1 MNEPNPETHENPSHI
16 RLETLLI
23 TLTFSTGKAI
33 PDTVRS
39 IDLGE
44 IGLTAEEMLDRSLA
58 DPQGRERI
66 RTVEVDYVRRLSID
80 SEDTIGT
87 RTLAQPRPF
96 RYQLLST
103 GQPDR
108 HYAMEFHTH
117 GPNNLP
123 FSPDDVIGLFRPRN
137 DIISPVSVLAIT
149 PERKMLGFRGKET
162 PEWDQEKRKRMN
174 EKWTREILDQIQRK
188 TKPGMTRDQLDGIAG
203 VVEHRFLR
211 FLREHFDIQLFS
223 CPAEENIAHRESA

>member
-1 MNEPNPETHENPSHI
+1 MNEPNPETHENPSHVG
-16 RLETLLI
+16 LEALLI
-23 TLTFSTGKAI
+23 TLTFSTDKAI

-96 RYQLLST
+96 RYQLS
-103 GQPDR
+103 
-108 HYAMEFHTH
+108 
-117 GPNNLP
+117 
-123 FSPDDVIGLFRPRN
+123 
-137 DIISPVSVLAIT
+137 
-149 PERKMLGFRGKET
+149 
-162 PEWDQEKRKRMN
+162 
-174 EKWTREILDQIQRK
+174 
-188 TKPGMTRDQLDGIAG
+188 
-203 VVEHRFLR
+203 
-211 FLREHFDIQLFS
+211 
-223 CPAEENIAHRESA
+223 